1 MGTLGTLPIYGCVM
15 FNLASDDCAMFHCVP
30 ACLHVPALLEL
41 ELRK

>member
-1 MGTLGTLPIYGCVM
+1 M

-41 ELRK
+41 GVN